1 MTSISFCS
9 NCEGRPYD
17 LICTCGDKFDFDC
30 IHYHIEE
37 IGTEIQEKSQM
48 VSDKLLQL
56 NVLQEKEEEKEYEN
70 TNAVQTVID
79 NWKRKR
85 MQDINDIAEQTLYEY
100 KRQKNVFNDI
110 PSIQANFDRICSLF
124 HRPTHTNLNDIIALG
139 HQIQRLLEDHQNS
152 SPTIPDDTNLD
163 ALLRAKLILSTS
175 STNNQEL
182 RPIEIE
188 PQQFVSSDPVISDT
202 SRFRSPELTNQL
214 TNGTHTIELTNG
226 THTIEL
232 TNGTHTYELPNV
244 VHTNEL
250 SNEIHTNEL
259 SNKIYTNELP
269 NTVYTN
275 GLPDEIRTNDL
286 INDTRIN
293 DLTNDTRTNNLTN
306 ELPNTVYTNGLPD
319 EIRTNDLTNDTRI
332 NDLTNDTRTNN
343 LTNEST
349 NNDEFDAGQTRQIQ
363 RVNTILIAV
372 NNDKYAGTICCH
384 NNQLIYND
392 YDRTIRS
399 SRLTFIP
406 NIYDLTTKHYIDWYE
421 PDSAVGSGDDEW
433 IQDITYSN
441 RLSGYLI
448 LNRARLRLFKDYT
461 NDLIEFQ
468 TFVDRTMKR
477 LSCSDNHIYLVVAPN
492 TTTYHGDEIVLMNYD
507 KEEKVC
513 KTFRDIMPTRMN
525 RGAGPLVGEISDL
538 TVVSNEKIAMGY
550 RFERRHEVGICLF
563 KISNDGRDWSCIK
576 QLLLDDCWHNDL
588 SYTPKM
594 DWSAKLNAII
604 LIEYMTG
611 HLIVLDQDGQVTGEC
626 RFMHVENHRESPINL
641 TVGTNNLLC
650 ARFESSIAIH
660 KIIS

>member
-226 THTIEL
+226 THT
-232 TNGTHTYELPNV
+232 YELPNV

-259 SNKIYTNELP
+259 SNKIY
-269 NTVYTN
+269 
-275 GLPDEIRTNDL
+275 
-286 INDTRIN
+286 
-293 DLTNDTRTNNLTN
+293 TN